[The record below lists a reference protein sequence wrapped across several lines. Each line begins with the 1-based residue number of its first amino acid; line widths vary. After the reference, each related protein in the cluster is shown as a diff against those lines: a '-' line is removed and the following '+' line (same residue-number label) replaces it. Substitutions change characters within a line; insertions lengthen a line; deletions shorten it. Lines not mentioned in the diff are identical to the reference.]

1 MNHREYGAWQRAAIP
16 QFCWFT
22 ASWALRLAEL
32 LRQISLTRKLLPQLA
47 VQSSRDELVSNR
59 SCADLAVSPGIK
71 VIRIPNSGNFG
82 YEEEGDDGQ
91 VEGEDDF
98 DPTANELMDVYGPP
112 AG

>member
-82 YEEEGDDGQ
+82 YEEEGRERMTGCFQ
-91 VEGEDDF
+91 EIIG
-98 DPTANELMDVYGPP
+98 ALKG
-112 AG
+112 